1 MKICDSPILEHHNS
15 QSRVTS
21 EFFPRLSCMRLE
33 GRVVHLVC
41 HHVVGKWRVC
51 LTHYSTHDPA
61 WCKKEQ
67 MSGFISTAFRTL
79 LGYHFDYLSTELIKL
94 NYSFLIRLCCNKQT
108 LVYVRGLLSILST
121 KVHHMATFMLGSS
134 MLSVPAVSVAL
145 ICKLI
150 GIFPRIIIHRQ
161 PRLGFQE
168 HVVSIFLI
176 CWLQTLSFQVPI
188 LLCIIGDVIYS
199 PNFAHLQV
207 RK

>member
-1 MKICDSPILEHHNS
+1 MNS
-15 QSRVTS
+15 FRDYHVWGSKEGLFVRYAIMWS
-21 EFFPRLSCMRLE
+21 ENE
-33 GRVVHLVC
+33 GYVLHITRPMI
-41 HHVVGKWRVC
+41 R
-51 LTHYSTHDPA
+51 A

-79 LGYHFDYLSTELIKL
+79 LGYHFHYLSTELIKL
-94 NYSFLIRLCCNKQT
+94 NYSFLIRLRCNKQT

-121 KVHHMATFMLGSS
+121 KVHHIPTFMLGSS
-134 MLSVPAVSVAL
+134 MLSMPAVSVAL

-150 GIFPRIIIHRQ
+150 GIFPRIIIHGR

-176 CWLQTLSFQVPI
+176 CWLQTLSFHVPI

-199 PNFAHLQV
+199 PNFAH
-207 RK
+207 